1 MLVHNQISHTLKTCC
16 YVFFYYFGITA
27 YLLKM
32 SSACFYHLLTY
43 LSVIC
48 VALGEAQAKVN
59 VYEKELSSAQKTI
72 AKSKKA
78 QEVQQILK
86 NNESLQH
93 KLLSQEEE
101 FRLQNQ
107 TLLEELT
114 KVGQFRIIL
123 C

>member
-1 MLVHNQISHTLKTCC
+1 MFLSPI
-16 YVFFYYFGITA
+16 FFF
-27 YLLKM
+27 
-32 SSACFYHLLTY
+32 
-43 LSVIC
+43 IC
-48 VALGEAQAKVN
+48 AALGEAQAKVN

-114 KVGQFRIIL
+114 KVG
-123 C
+123 

>member
-1 MLVHNQISHTLKTCC
+1 MFLSP
-16 YVFFYYFGITA
+16 FFF
-27 YLLKM
+27 
-32 SSACFYHLLTY
+32 SF
-43 LSVIC
+43 

-114 KVGQFRIIL
+114 KVGYFFFYIL
-123 C
+123 CCF

>member
-1 MLVHNQISHTLKTCC
+1 MFLSPI
-16 YVFFYYFGITA
+16 FF
-27 YLLKM
+27 
-32 SSACFYHLLTY
+32 
-43 LSVIC
+43 IC

-114 KVGQFRIIL
+114 KVGYFFIIL
-123 C
+123 CWFYITHCDNEAY

>member
-1 MLVHNQISHTLKTCC
+1 MLHSFLLLRSKCILK
-16 YVFFYYFGITA
+16 I
-27 YLLKM
+27 
-32 SSACFYHLLTY
+32 SSACFYHL
-43 LSVIC
+43 SFFIC

-114 KVGQFRIIL
+114 KVG
-123 C
+123 

>member
-1 MLVHNQISHTLKTCC
+1 MLVIKSVISKLLHSFLLLRSSKCILK
-16 YVFFYYFGITA
+16 I
-27 YLLKM
+27 
-32 SSACFYHLLTY
+32 SSACFYHL
-43 LSVIC
+43 SFFFIC

-114 KVGQFRIIL
+114 KVG
-123 C
+123 